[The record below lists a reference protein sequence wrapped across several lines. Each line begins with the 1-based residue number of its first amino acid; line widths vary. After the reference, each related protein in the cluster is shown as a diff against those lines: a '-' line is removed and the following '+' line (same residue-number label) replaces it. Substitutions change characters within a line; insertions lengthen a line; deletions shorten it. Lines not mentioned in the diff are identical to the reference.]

1 MREKKSLDFSAAR
14 ATTPSRFQVVAL
26 HWKAAVE
33 GGTAH
38 LTILRY
44 MSLVRFEW
52 TPLFFTNRAF
62 HRSFLEKSG
71 IFRCHAINFNTT
83 MSPRQE
89 VKDGHS
95 LHRSI
100 HSYGRFDRF
109 QMCGFTADGAFL
121 TPWTMPPQV
130 TF

>member
-1 MREKKSLDFSAAR
+1 
-14 ATTPSRFQVVAL
+14 
-26 HWKAAVE
+26 
-33 GGTAH
+33 
-38 LTILRY
+38 

-109 QMCGFTADGAFL
+109 QSAKVWVHRRRSLFDALDNAAPRDFL
-121 TPWTMPPQV
+121 TPVSFLLPAALFEIHFYQLGGAGGSK
-130 TF
+130 FGIYFLIESRRNA